1 MSITAKFKKS
11 IDILRGAAEGQIAL
25 DHKYPKIYKKV
36 TKFYIEKGVEFKDDP
51 CDDYEILLD
60 CLYADLVTEGV
71 INEWSRS
78 KVCRID

>member
-36 TKFYIEKGVEFKDDP
+36 TKFYMEKGVEFKDDP

-60 CLYADLVTEGV
+60 CLYSDLVEEGI
-71 INEWSRS
+71 INET
-78 KVCRID
+78 